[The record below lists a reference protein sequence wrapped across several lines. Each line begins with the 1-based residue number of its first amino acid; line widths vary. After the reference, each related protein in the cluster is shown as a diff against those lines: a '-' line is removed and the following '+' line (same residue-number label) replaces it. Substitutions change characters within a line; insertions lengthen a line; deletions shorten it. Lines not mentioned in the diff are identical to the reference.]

1 MASKIYD
8 ASAFYAGIPFASP
21 DPGLTTSLVFEEIK
35 HIKKNHGA
43 LEILLDADRLK
54 IQDPDQTSV
63 DFVTDAAKKTGDVQK
78 LSKADISAVALVHE
92 LKGKIVTDD
101 FAVSNLAKNLNLQ
114 VNPIMTKGIKDVG
127 KWLHYCAGCKQEFFG
142 IEFCP
147 NCGNKL
153 NRKLLKRKS
162 L

>member
-21 DPGLTTSLVFEEIK
+21 ELGLTTSLVFEEIK
-35 HIKKNHGA
+35 HIKKSHGA
-43 LEILLDADRLK
+43 LEVLLDTHRLE
-54 IQDPDQTSV
+54 IQEPDQSSV
-63 DFVTDAAKKTGDVQK
+63 NFVTDVAKKTGDVQK
-78 LSKADISAVALVHE
+78 LSNADISAIALAHE
-92 LKGKIVTDD
+92 LKGNLVTDD
-101 FAVSNLAKNLNLQ
+101 FAVSNLAKNLGLKTS
-114 VNPIMTKGIKDVG
+114 PIMTKGIKDVG
-127 KWLHYCAGCKQEFFG
+127 RWIHYCSGCGQEFSG
-142 IEFCP
+142 VEFCP